1 MNELIERFLQ
11 YVYHQ
16 HSQSDKTVEAYRRD
30 LNQFVEFL
38 KSQGITD
45 FEDVDRLVFLD
56 YLSHIR
62 TLSDGSMAKNS
73 TIARKLSTYRSFYKY
88 LNEYIG
94 IPNNPLNSLHSPK
107 TSRKIPDFLFVS
119 EIQTFLESYDLQKPA
134 ELRDK
139 MLFSL
144 MYACGLRV
152 SEIVSLQW
160 DDVHLD
166 DRFVRIVGKGDKERI
181 VPFYQGLCSMF
192 QSYRLSYWEKV
203 AKQTNHVFVSL
214 RGKPMTTRA
223 VQMLMQK
230 HADAIGMGMNVHPHM
245 LRHSFA
251 THLLDNGADIRI
263 VQELLGHSSLS
274 TTQIYTHL
282 SPQKLLKEYERSHP
296 LANHKIKS

>member
-1 MNELIERFLQ
+1 MEFSKPKFQTDLKKNEMQ
-11 YVYHQ
+11 
-16 HSQSDKTVEAYRRD
+16 
-30 LNQFVEFL
+30 
-38 KSQGITD
+38 
-45 FEDVDRLVFLD
+45 
-56 YLSHIR
+56 
-62 TLSDGSMAKNS
+62 
-73 TIARKLSTYRSFYKY
+73 
-88 LNEYIG
+88 
-94 IPNNPLNSLHSPK
+94 
-107 TSRKIPDFLFVS
+107 
-119 EIQTFLESYDLQKPA
+119 FLESYDLQKPA

-152 SEIVSLQW
+152 SEVVSLRW
-160 DDVHLD
+160 EDVHLNE
-166 DRFVRIVGKGDKERI
+166 RFVRIIGKGDKERI
-181 VPFYQGLCSMF
+181 VPFYHGISSLF
-192 QSYRLSYWEKV
+192 QKYRREYWEKF

-214 RGKPMTTRA
+214 RGNAMTTRA

-296 LANHKIKS
+296 LANHKIKP